1 MNGKGSKR
9 RPSSISSSEFADR
22 IDDIFKKKN
31 KVQVPVLQD
40 KDGYFIIIPKK
51 MLKKAGLNEGDSV
64 DFTPSGDGYLVSK
77 TLKLNK

>member
-9 RPSSISSSEFADR
+9 RPSSISSSEFANR

-40 KDGYFIIIPKK
+40 EQCYFIKIPKK

-64 DFTPSGDGYLVSK
+64 DLIPSGDGYLLSK
-77 TLKLNK
+77 INK

>member
-9 RPSSISSSEFADR
+9 RPSSISSDEFANR

-40 KDGYFIIIPKK
+40 EQGYFIKIPKK

-64 DFTPSGDGYLVSK
+64 DLIPSGDGYLLSK
-77 TLKLNK
+77 INK

>member
-9 RPSSISSSEFADR
+9 RPSSISSDEFADR
-22 IDDIFKKKN
+22 IDQIFKNKN

-40 KDGYFIIIPKK
+40 EEGYFIKISKK

-64 DFTPSGDGYLVSK
+64 DLIPTGDGYLVSK
-77 TLKLNK
+77 TLNK

>member
-9 RPSSISSSEFADR
+9 RPSSISSSEFANR

-40 KDGYFIIIPKK
+40 EQGYFIKIPKK

-64 DFTPSGDGYLVSK
+64 DLIPSGDGYLLSK
-77 TLKLNK
+77 INK

>member
-9 RPSSISSSEFADR
+9 RPSSISSDEFANR
-22 IDDIFKKKN
+22 IDEIFKKKN

-40 KDGYFIIIPKK
+40 EEGYFIKIPKK

-64 DFTPSGDGYLVSK
+64 DLIPSGDGYLLSK
-77 TLKLNK
+77 INK

>member
-9 RPSSISSSEFADR
+9 RPSSISSSEFANR

-40 KDGYFIIIPKK
+40 EEGYFIKISKK

-64 DFTPSGDGYLVSK
+64 DLTPSGDGYLVSK
-77 TLKLNK
+77 TLNK